1 MNENQLHNCSYLRR
15 ALTQQAYNMSTDQ
28 DILSAIKD
36 SDQFILLSID
46 RHYLCTLWS
55 RGLSN
60 LTGEKEQ
67 SFLGKNIFQCFPEL
81 ISSDHFEN
89 IKKCLTG
96 QKIVQEFRNLSPF
109 NIDLKGSFEF
119 TYSPTYKN
127 IDETTGC
134 LIEIKLLDS
143 QILPQ
148 EKLELDK
155 YKTFSNNTDVGIWEI
170 DTEGYTRFVNP
181 SMCYILGIGSIN
193 DLKGKT
199 YHSFFTKESLERM
212 AEEHRKRTKHLSSN
226 YEAEIIAD
234 NGKKRIVLINGAPLY
249 DHSGK
254 FIGLI
259 GAFIDITEKK
269 KIEAE
274 LISSE
279 QRFRHLFEK
288 SYRAN
293 AISRDFKILIA
304 NEAFAKIFGYS
315 SIEEIMKIRVDQLY
329 TEESVQ
335 IIKKRI
341 SRIKEGNSVPSS
353 YVSQGKR
360 KDGSIF
366 YLENDV
372 TLIELSD
379 GKAFFLSLKD
389 ITDKINARNAL
400 IASEAKFSGIF
411 NSNLIG
417 IAFSDDDQNIID
429 ANERFLNIIQYS
441 NEDLKTE
448 KITWDKITPNELKFK
463 DEPSYDEYE
472 QDKWQ
477 APYEREYVCKDGS
490 KTPVLEGGAKLNGM
504 LNLHVAFAIDI
515 TELRK
520 SKEET
525 YKLTKELSTFLYMTS
540 HDLKGPLATIIGLTL
555 IAKQD
560 IKDSKAL
567 DYFKLIERSTRKL
580 DNSLMGL
587 VRIMQIKNNEFYY
600 TEVNVGQLI
609 NEVIHSSYAVDF
621 SYHAQFNL
629 NIPDDLIITSDK
641 EMLKTIFQKLI
652 DNALKYFH
660 PSQNPEVDICIY
672 NLEKSIQIIFADRG
686 KGINEKHIDKIFD
699 MFYRGDVNSKGSGL
713 GLYIVKSIVEKFN
726 GKIKASNRHR
736 GGAEFTI
743 DLPKFR

>member
-1 MNENQLHNCSYLRR
+1 
-15 ALTQQAYNMSTDQ
+15 MSTDN
-28 DILSAIKD
+28 DILNAIKD

-60 LTGEKEQ
+60 LTGKEEYA
-67 SFLGKNIFQCFPEL
+67 FLEKNIFQSFPEL
-81 ISSDHFEN
+81 ISSEHFEN

-96 QKIVQEFRNLSPF
+96 QKVVQVFNNLSPF
-109 NIDLKGSFEF
+109 NIDIKGNFEF
-119 TYSPTYKN
+119 TYSPTYNNK
-127 IDETTGC
+127 DEGSTGC
-134 LIEIKLLDS
+134 LIQIKELDS
-143 QILPQ
+143 ELLPQ

-155 YKTFSNNTDVGIWEI
+155 YRTFSNNTDVGIWEI

-181 SMCYILGIGSIN
+181 SMLKILNISSIK
-193 DLKGKT
+193 DLREKT
-199 YHSFFTKESLERM
+199 YHPFFSQECLDKITTEYK
-212 AEEHRKRTKHLSSN
+212 KRQLNMPSN
-226 YEAEIIAD
+226 YEVEIIAA
-234 NGKKRIVLINGAPLY
+234 NGEKRNVLINGSPLFDQY
-249 DHSGK
+249 GR
-254 FIGLI
+254 FIGRI

-274 LISSE
+274 LINSE
-279 QRFRHLFEK
+279 RRFRYLFEK

-293 AISRDFKILIA
+293 AITRDFKILIA
-304 NEAFAKIFGYS
+304 NKAFAKIFGYS
-315 SIEEIMKIRVDQLY
+315 SIEEIMKVPIDELY
-329 TEESVQ
+329 TEESVE
-335 IIKKRI
+335 IIKRRI
-341 SRIKEGNSVPSS
+341 SRINEGKPIPSS
-353 YVSQGKR
+353 YISEGKR
-360 KDGSIF
+360 KDGSTF

-379 GKAFFLSLKD
+379 GKAYFLSLKD

-400 IASEAKFSGIF
+400 KASEAKFSGIF

-448 KITWDKITPNELKFK
+448 KITWDKITPNEIKFN
-463 DEPSYDEYE
+463 DETTGDESA

-490 KTPVLEGGAKLNGM
+490 RTPVLEGASKLNGM
-504 LNLHVAFAIDI
+504 LNLHVSFAIDI
-515 TELRK
+515 SELRK

-560 IKDSKAL
+560 IRDSKAV

-580 DNSLMGL
+580 DTSLMGL

-600 TEVNVGQLI
+600 TQVNVGQLV
-609 NEVIHSSYAVDF
+609 NEVIQGPYAADF
-621 SYHAQFNL
+621 TYHAQFHL
-629 NIPDDLIITSDK
+629 NVPDDLIITSDK

-652 DNALKYFH
+652 DNALKYFQ

-672 NLEKSIQIIFADRG
+672 NFEKSIQIIFADRG
-686 KGINEKHIDKIFD
+686 KGINEKNIAKIFD

-713 GLYIVKSIVEKFN
+713 GLYIVKSIVEKFK
-726 GKIKASNRHR
+726 GKIKVTNRTG

-743 DLPKFR
+743 DLPKDR

>member
-1 MNENQLHNCSYLRR
+1 
-15 ALTQQAYNMSTDQ
+15 MSTYN
-28 DILSAIKD
+28 DILNAIKD

-46 RHYLCTLWS
+46 QHYLCTLWS

-60 LTGEKEQ
+60 LTGKEEHA
-67 SFLGKNIFQCFPEL
+67 FLGKNIFQSFPEL

-89 IKKCLTG
+89 FKKCLTG
-96 QKIVQEFRNLSPF
+96 QKIVQVFNHLSPLD
-109 NIDLKGSFEF
+109 IDFKGSFEV
-119 TYSPTYKN
+119 TYSPTYHKK
-127 IDETTGC
+127 DEEITGC
-134 LIEIKLLDS
+134 LVRIKVLD

-148 EKLELDK
+148 EKQELNK

-170 DTEGYTRFVNP
+170 DTEGYTRFANP
-181 SMCYILGIGSIN
+181 SMCKILGIKSTDDI
-193 DLKGKT
+193 KRKT
-199 YHSFFTKESLERM
+199 YHSFFTKESLERIT
-212 AEEHRKRTKHLSSN
+212 EEHEKRTRHISSN
-226 YEAEIIAD
+226 YEAEIIAN
-234 NGKKRIVLINGAPLY
+234 NGEKRIVLINGAPLY
-249 DHSGK
+249 NHSGT

-274 LISSE
+274 LINSE
-279 QRFRHLFEK
+279 HRFRYLFEK

-315 SIEEIMKIRVDQLY
+315 SIEEIMKIPVYELY

-341 SRIKEGNSVPSS
+341 SRIKEGKPVPSS
-353 YVSQGKR
+353 YVSQGRR

-379 GKAFFLSLKD
+379 GKAYFLSLKD

-417 IAFSDDDQNIID
+417 IAFSDDDHNIID

-448 KITWDKITPNELKFK
+448 KITWDKITPNDFKFD
-463 DEPSYDEYE
+463 DEITSEEYA

-504 LNLHVAFAIDI
+504 LNLHVSFAIDI

-540 HDLKGPLATIIGLTL
+540 HDLKGPLATIIGLTM

-587 VRIMQIKNNEFYY
+587 LRIMQIKNNEFYY
-600 TEVNVGQLI
+600 TEVDMGRLL
-609 NEVIHSSYAVDF
+609 NEVIHGSYAADF
-621 SYHAQFNL
+621 TYHAQFHL
-629 NIPDDLIITSDK
+629 TIPDDLIITSDK

-652 DNALKYFH
+652 DNALKYTQ

-672 NLEKSIQIIFADRG
+672 NFEKNIQIIFADRG
-686 KGINEKHIDKIFD
+686 KGINEKNIDKLFD

-726 GKIKASNRHR
+726 GKIKAANRIR